1 MVRLE
6 IILSRIPGEVQLSN
20 THSMI
25 SIFVPIEKLN
35 IRNASLECPCSHCIS
50 LQSFNLQLFA
60 DVSSVMGSIQQAILL
75 IGCFSYGQGHT
86 KHILGMIPSFNHC
99 ANNQNTSGLFSF
111 RTTRW
116 LKRVS

>member
-1 MVRLE
+1 MVRIE
-6 IILSRIPGEVQLSN
+6 IILSRIPGEVQMSN
-20 THSMI
+20 THSII

-60 DVSSVMGSIQQAILL
+60 NVSNVMGSIQQAILL
-75 IGCFSYGQGHT
+75 IGCFSHGQGHT
-86 KHILGMIPSFNHC
+86 KHIFGMIPSFNHC
-99 ANNQNTSGLFSF
+99 ANNQNTSGFFSF